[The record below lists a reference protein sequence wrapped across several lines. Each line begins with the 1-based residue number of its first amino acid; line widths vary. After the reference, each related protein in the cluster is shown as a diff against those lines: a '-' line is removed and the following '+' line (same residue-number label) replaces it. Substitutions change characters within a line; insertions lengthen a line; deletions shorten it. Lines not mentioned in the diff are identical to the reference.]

1 MNIIHFF
8 VGFQNDI
15 VFYIEITGFL
25 ELDKSGIKFTVSVF
39 QKILSKSRCKSL
51 LITSKD
57 ILKII
62 GKKIKTARIAKKYT
76 QEYVAEHINVSTDLF
91 RNIENG
97 RNIGSL
103 PTLLNICNLL
113 DVSPNDLFYELI
125 DKKET
130 HIDTTLLHY
139 FQEFSEKERDV
150 FKKIII
156 HLDKNY

>member
-1 MNIIHFF
+1 M
-8 VGFQNDI
+8 
-15 VFYIEITGFL
+15 
-25 ELDKSGIKFTVSVF
+25 
-39 QKILSKSRCKSL
+39 

-57 ILKII
+57 ILEII
-62 GKKIKTARIAKKYT
+62 GKKIKNARIIKKYT
-76 QEYVAEHINVSTDLF
+76 QEYVSEHINVSTDLF

-113 DVSPNDLFYELI
+113 EISPNDLFYELM

-130 HIDTTLLHY
+130 HIDTTLYHY
-139 FQEFSEKERDV
+139 FQTFSEKDREI